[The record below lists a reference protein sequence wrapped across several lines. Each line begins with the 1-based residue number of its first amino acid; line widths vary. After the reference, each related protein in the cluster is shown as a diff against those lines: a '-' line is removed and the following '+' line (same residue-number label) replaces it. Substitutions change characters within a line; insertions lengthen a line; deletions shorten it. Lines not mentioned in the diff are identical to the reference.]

1 MVVYIQFI
9 YINYMKHFLNKIKT
23 MFTDTQANANEAS
36 VADVTSNQG
45 ASKLSPEE
53 RERRIKHA
61 AEYTVKEYGS
71 VIERLAK
78 E

>member
-1 MVVYIQFI
+1 
-9 YINYMKHFLNKIKT
+9 MKHFLNKIKAI
-23 MFTDTQANANEAS
+23 FTDTQTNANETG
-36 VADVTSNQG
+36 VADVTSNQSAG
-45 ASKLSPEE
+45 KLSPEE

>member
-1 MVVYIQFI
+1 
-9 YINYMKHFLNKIKT
+9 MKHIWGKIKT
-23 MFTDTQANANEAS
+23 MFAGGGREAG
-36 VADVTSNQG
+36 VAGGAGNQHSG
-45 ASKLSPEE
+45 ALSPEE
-53 RERRIKHA
+53 RRRRIKRA